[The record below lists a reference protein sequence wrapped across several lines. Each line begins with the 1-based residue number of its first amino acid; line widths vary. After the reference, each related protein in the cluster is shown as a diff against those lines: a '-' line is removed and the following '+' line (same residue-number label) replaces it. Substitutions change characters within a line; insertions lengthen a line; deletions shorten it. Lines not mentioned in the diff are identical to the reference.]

1 LLDDASSGWPSKFVW
16 IKPPKPVDPD
26 AAARAAKLRQE
37 VLDHLA
43 KMLDLVSEEA
53 TLERLR
59 DDVAS
64 VQTRL
69 GLKATAEEAEALLA
83 QEAEAKEASTES
95 APAPTEHERPVSAAP
110 QERSTEGESGPHDP
124 DDVA

>member
-1 LLDDASSGWPSKFVW
+1 
-16 IKPPKPVDPD
+16 
-26 AAARAAKLRQE
+26 
-37 VLDHLA
+37 
-43 KMLDLVSEEA
+43 MLDLVSEEA

-59 DDVAS
+59 DDVAA

-69 GLKATAEEAEALLA
+69 GPQATAEEAEALLA

-95 APAPTEHERPVSAAP
+95 APEATEQETPVSAAP
-110 QERSTEGESGPHDP
+110 QERSLEGESGSSSP